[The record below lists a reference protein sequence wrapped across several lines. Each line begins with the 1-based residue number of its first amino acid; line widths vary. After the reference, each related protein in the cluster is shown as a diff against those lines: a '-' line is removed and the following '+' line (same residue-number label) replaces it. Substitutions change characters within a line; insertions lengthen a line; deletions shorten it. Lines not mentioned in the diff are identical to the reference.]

1 MTSKL
6 TQLTEKKPTDAAFL
20 SRDAYYWMK
29 RKITT
34 LKNPAQMARDIKNE
48 KHRHLDKHNLGINTK
63 FKLGGLYFFFYNPKL
78 KDDLPYYDI
87 FPLVIPIEKY
97 NDGFLGLNLHYLPIR
112 YRQMLLLKL
121 KPLAVYNEKDEFKRL
136 RLTYDILNASRR
148 YKEFRPCVKRY
159 LNSHIRSKIIDIEPN
174 EWDVAMYLPVHQFK
188 KAPASDVWDESVA
201 EIKSR

>member
-1 MTSKL
+1 M
-6 TQLTEKKPTDAAFL
+6 
-20 SRDAYYWMK
+20 R
-29 RKITT
+29 
-34 LKNPAQMARDIKNE
+34 
-48 KHRHLDKHNLGINTK
+48 
-63 FKLGGLYFFFYNPKL
+63 
-78 KDDLPYYDI
+78 DDLPYYDI

-97 NDGFLGLNLHYLPIR
+97 HDGFLGLNLHYLPIR

-159 LNSHIRSKIIDIEPN
+159 LNSHIRSRILDIEPN